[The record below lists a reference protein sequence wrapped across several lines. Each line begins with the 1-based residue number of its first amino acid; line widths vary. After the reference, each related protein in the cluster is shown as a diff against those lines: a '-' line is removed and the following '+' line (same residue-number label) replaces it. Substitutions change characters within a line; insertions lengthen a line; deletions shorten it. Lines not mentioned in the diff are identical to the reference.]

1 MPHEV
6 RCKGLQALQR
16 LGAIEESH
24 SPWPRYQGGTVDHS
38 VTGILGWNVPP
49 SGTVKVIGSS
59 I

>member
-1 MPHEV
+1 MKSV
-6 RCKGLQALQR
+6 ARDRRLLQR
-16 LGAIEESH
+16 LGAVEESH

-49 SGTVKVIGSS
+49 SGTVKFIGSS